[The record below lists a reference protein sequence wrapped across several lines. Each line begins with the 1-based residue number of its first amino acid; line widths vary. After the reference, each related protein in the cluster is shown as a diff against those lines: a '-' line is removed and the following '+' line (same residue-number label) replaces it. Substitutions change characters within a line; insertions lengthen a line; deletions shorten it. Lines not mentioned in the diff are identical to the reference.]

1 VKMNNPLV
9 ATLAALGQRVGRA
22 GAARSLAAEQRLDG
36 RTWLVTGASSGLGK
50 AIALDAAR
58 RGARV
63 ILACRS
69 GIPAIGE
76 EIARM
81 AGSAQVE
88 MLPVDFA
95 DLTTVEQLC
104 DTLRDRGERIDVLV
118 QNAGAMPRR
127 DRRTVQGFEEMFQV
141 NFLAGALL
149 ARRLLED
156 GVIPNR
162 ALARAAAIGRTGPAP
177 RIVFVASEAHRSAPP
192 IDADTLGDYVQY
204 GTLTG
209 MSQYAHTKLAVC
221 TYANAL
227 ARRLR
232 SDDGVDV
239 AVHAM
244 CPGPVA
250 SKMAREAP
258 FWIKPLLGPAMRLF
272 FAPPDQAALPALYLA
287 ASPDIEGQ
295 TGLYLHRSAL
305 VEPAPSA
312 REAERGDRVW
322 QAVAALT
329 QRGHDGAG
337 SAP

>member
-1 VKMNNPLV
+1 MKMSNPLT
-9 ATLAALGQRVGRA
+9 ATLAAFGQRLGAA
-22 GAARSLAAEQRLDG
+22 GAARALADDQRLDD
-36 RTWLVTGASSGLGK
+36 RTFLITGASSGLGK
-50 AIALDAAR
+50 ALALDVAR

-63 ILACRS
+63 LLACRS

-76 EIARM
+76 QIARD
-81 AGSAQVE
+81 AGNPRVE
-88 MLPVDFA
+88 MLPVDLA
-95 DLTTVEQLC
+95 DLTTVERLC

-118 QNAGAMPRR
+118 LNAGVMPRR
-127 DRRTVQGFEEMFQV
+127 DRRTAQGFEEMFQV

-149 ARRLLED
+149 SRRLLED

-162 ALARAAAIGRTGPAP
+162 ALARVAAPARTGPVP

-192 IDADTLGDYVQY
+192 IDAATLGAYARY

-209 MSQYAHTKLAVC
+209 MAQYAHTKLAVC

-232 SDDGVDV
+232 TGDGVDV

-250 SKMAREAP
+250 SGMAREAP
-258 FWIKPLLGPAMRLF
+258 FWIKPLLAPAMRLM
-272 FAPPDQAALPALYLA
+272 FASPAVAARPVAYLA
-287 ASPDIEGQ
+287 ASPAIEGQ
-295 TGLYLHRSAL
+295 TALYLHRSAL

-312 REAERGDRVW
+312 REPERGDRVW
-322 QAVAALT
+322 QAAVDLVG
-329 QRGHDGAG
+329 RGGA
-337 SAP
+337 